1 MKNIFILCGVIA
13 VAGALALARYL
24 KTPTLYGTF
33 TGAQKIEVAE
43 LIADPKGH
51 LHKLWAV
58 EDVIRDQCTSMGC
71 YFTFYAGD
79 KALRVELAEV
89 AMTAPKKRDG
99 RPARVEGQLMPYGAG
114 YQFVATAVEFK

>member
-1 MKNIFILCGVIA
+1 MKTIFALCGVIA
-13 VAGALALARYL
+13 VAGAVMLARHL
-24 KTPTLYGTF
+24 KTPMLYGSF
-33 TGAQKIEVAE
+33 TGAQKIAVAE

-79 KALRVELAEV
+79 KSLRVELAEI
-89 AMTAPKKRDG
+89 AMHAPKRRDG
-99 RPARVEGQLMPYGAG
+99 RPALVEGQLMPYGTG
-114 YQFVATAVEFK
+114 YQLVATAVEFK